1 MRVGRD
7 PEVEAVKCIGN
18 PRAQDQSALCPFA
31 PVKVVVAPMPKVLLG
46 VPWEP
51 GTDPFALVIVS
62 VCGVHLAA
70 AVERL
75 SDVETPEVL
84 PIQAIDEV
92 ERLAEEDFPGAVWRM
107 VPAAAA

>member
-1 MRVGRD
+1 MR
-7 PEVEAVKCIGN
+7 CIGN
-18 PRAQDQSALCPFA
+18 AHAHDDAAPCPFA

-46 VPWEP
+46 VPWEA
-51 GTDPFALVIVS
+51 GSDPFALVIVS

-75 SDVETPEVL
+75 SAAEAPEVL